1 MPKAPRI
8 KMLEVLKHFKAA
20 LEDAR
25 ARHDLAA
32 LLPFYSL
39 DYIAHMVSQP
49 DQLKAAEVCRRRSCL
64 ST

>member
-1 MPKAPRI
+1 
-8 KMLEVLKHFKAA
+8 MLEVLKHFKAA

-49 DQLKAAEVCRRRSCL
+49 DHLKAAEVCRRRSCL